1 MQHLVGQTLGQYE
14 LKSLLG
20 EGGMG
25 TVYRGYHAAL
35 KREVAI
41 KVLLPQIISQPG
53 ALERFIRE
61 AQTAAS
67 LEHPH
72 IVAIYDYGTQN
83 GLSYVVMRLLTGGS
97 LADRMAYRVEHNGAL
112 PTLNEVTKIIRE
124 LADALDYAH
133 QRNVI
138 HRDIKPNNVMFSET
152 GMSFLV
158 DFGLARLSGA
168 SVGLTTQNTLLGT
181 PMYMAPEQ
189 WQSAKVGPAA
199 DQYALGVITYALLT
213 GQTPFSGDT
222 PFQLMHDHLYTAPP
236 SILKLRGDLPKP
248 VQDVLEKVLEKNPA
262 DRYPSVS
269 EFAKKLEEAG
279 QGLPPMEASGFFVID
294 VSSLPSMPIVTFTP
308 PVVRQTASPVVT
320 APIEA
325 PVTEVTRISHHRAAQ
340 LTWAG
345 VAALVVIFAAMIWF
359 LSNQNDDN
367 NNNGGN
373 LESNISTPTDI
384 PPSPTAT
391 PSPTDTPSMTPSPTN
406 TLTAREIAQARF
418 EAQQTETQLTQA
430 ALDEEAT
437 INAEIAAIAQGTAQ
451 AEQTILA
458 LSATATFTASNTFT
472 PSRTPPSTPTR
483 RPTRTSTPSPTA
495 TRTPIATPI
504 FAATPA
510 LANCTIS
517 TERDDVPVRQDLN
530 FDMPPITS
538 LESGHDYPIRGQAND
553 STNQRW
559 WLLAENAIPN
569 INAMGLWVFEGDVEA
584 IAGCVENIPIVPT
597 PPPPPR

>member
-53 ALERFIRE
+53 ALERFVRE

-72 IVAIYDYGTQN
+72 IVPIYDYGTQN

-112 PTLNEVTKIIRE
+112 PTLAEVAQITRE

-138 HRDIKPNNVMFSET
+138 HRDIKPNNVMFNEN

-158 DFGLARLSGA
+158 DFGLARLSEA

-199 DQYALGVITYALLT
+199 DQYALGVIVYALLT

-222 PFQLMHDHLYTAPP
+222 PFQLMHDHLYTPP
-236 SILKLRGDLPKP
+236 PPILNLRGDLPKT
-248 VQDVLEKVLEKNPA
+248 VQDVLAKVLEKNPA
-262 DRYPSVS
+262 DRYGSVS
-269 EFAKKLEEAG
+269 EFARKLEEAS
-279 QGLPPMEASGFFVID
+279 QSLPPMEASGFFVINIA
-294 VSSLPSMPIVTFTP
+294 SLSSMPIVTFTP
-308 PVVRQTASPVVT
+308 PAIPQTANPVAT
-320 APIEA
+320 TPMEAPI
-325 PVTEVTRISHHRAAQ
+325 TTRISHHRAAQ

-345 VAALVVIFAAMIWF
+345 VAAMLLIFVALIWF
-359 LSNQNDDN
+359 LSNQNDE
-367 NNNGGN
+367 NGGN
-373 LESNISTPTDI
+373 AESNISASATPTDI
-384 PPSPTAT
+384 PPSPTTT
-391 PSPTDTPSMTPSPTN
+391 PSPTETSTVTPSPTN
-406 TLTAREIAQARF
+406 TLTAREIAQARLD
-418 EAQQTETQLTQA
+418 AQQTETQLAQA
-430 ALDEEAT
+430 TLNEEAT
-437 INAEIAAIAQGTAQ
+437 ISFEMAAIAQETQ
-451 AEQTILA
+451 MILA
-458 LSATATFTASNTFT
+458 LSATATFTATATSTST
-472 PSRTPPSTPTR
+472 STP
-483 RPTRTSTPSPTA
+483 RPTRTATSTATPSA
-495 TRTPIATPI
+495 TRTPIATPSPRV
-504 FAATPA
+504 TPG
-510 LANCTIS
+510 LPICTIS
-517 TERDDVPVRQDLN
+517 TEREDVPVRQDLRLE
-530 FDMPPITS
+530 MPPITS
-538 LESGHDYPIRGQAND
+538 LESGHDYPVRGQAND
-553 STNQRW
+553 STGQRW
-559 WLLAENAIPN
+559 WLLAEDAIQNVNAP
-569 INAMGLWVFEGDVEA
+569 GLWVFSGDVEA
-584 IAGCVENIPIVPT
+584 TPGCVQNIPIVPT

>member
-53 ALERFIRE
+53 ALERFVRE

-72 IVAIYDYGTQN
+72 IVPIYDYGTQN

-112 PTLNEVTKIIRE
+112 PTLAEVAQITRE

-138 HRDIKPNNVMFSET
+138 HRDIKPNNVMFNEN

-158 DFGLARLSGA
+158 DFGLARLSEA

-199 DQYALGVITYALLT
+199 DQYALGVIVYALLT
-213 GQTPFSGDT
+213 GQTPFSGGT
-222 PFQLMHDHLYTAPP
+222 PFQLMHEHLYTPP
-236 SILKLRGDLPKP
+236 PPILNLRADLPKT
-248 VQDVLEKVLEKNPA
+248 VQDVLAKVLEKNPA
-262 DRYPSVS
+262 DRYTSVS
-269 EFAKKLEEAG
+269 EFARKLEEAS
-279 QGLPPMEASGFFVID
+279 QSLPPMEASGFFVINI
-294 VSSLPSMPIVTFTP
+294 SSLSSMPIVTFTP
-308 PVVRQTASPVVT
+308 PAIPQTASPVAT
-320 APIEA
+320 TPMEA
-325 PVTEVTRISHHRAAQ
+325 PVTKVARITHHRAAQ

-345 VAALVVIFAAMIWF
+345 VAAMLLIFVALIWF
-359 LSNQNDDN
+359 LSNQDN
-367 NNNGGN
+367 ENGGN
-373 LESNISTPTDI
+373 AESNISASSTPTDM
-384 PPSPTAT
+384 PPSPTVT
-391 PSPTDTPSMTPSPTN
+391 PSPTETSTVTPSPTN
-406 TLTAREIAQARF
+406 TLTAREIAQARLD
-418 EAQQTETQLTQA
+418 AQQTETQLAQA
-430 ALDEEAT
+430 TLNEEAT
-437 INAEIAAIAQGTAQ
+437 ISFEMAAIAQETQ
-451 AEQTILA
+451 MILA
-458 LSATATFTASNTFT
+458 LSATATFTST
-472 PSRTPPSTPTR
+472 STP
-483 RPTRTSTPSPTA
+483 RPTRTATPSA

-504 FAATPA
+504 LVGTPV

-517 TERDDVPVRQDLN
+517 TERDDVPVRQDLR
-530 FDMPPITS
+530 FEMPQITF
-538 LESGHDYPIRGQAND
+538 LESGHDYPVRGQAND
-553 STNQRW
+553 STGQRW
-559 WLLAENAIPN
+559 WLLAESAIQN
-569 INAMGLWVFEGDVEA
+569 VNAMGLWVFSGDVKA
-584 IAGCVENIPIVPT
+584 TPGCVENIPIVPT

>member
-53 ALERFIRE
+53 ALERFVRE

-72 IVAIYDYGTQN
+72 IVPIYDYGTQN

-112 PTLNEVTKIIRE
+112 PTLAEVAQITRE

-138 HRDIKPNNVMFSET
+138 HRDIKPNNVMFNEN

-158 DFGLARLSGA
+158 DFGLARLSEA

-199 DQYALGVITYALLT
+199 DQYALGVIVYALLT

-222 PFQLMHDHLYTAPP
+222 PFQLMHEHLYTPP
-236 SILKLRGDLPKP
+236 PPILNLRADLPKP
-248 VQDVLEKVLEKNPA
+248 VQDVLAKVLEKNPA
-262 DRYPSVS
+262 DRYASVS
-269 EFAKKLEEAG
+269 EFARKLEEAS
-279 QGLPPMEASGFFVID
+279 QSLPPMEASGFFVINI
-294 VSSLPSMPIVTFTP
+294 SSLSSMPIVTFTP
-308 PVVRQTASPVVT
+308 PAIPQTASPVAT
-320 APIEA
+320 TPMEA
-325 PVTEVTRISHHRAAQ
+325 PVTKVTRISHHRAAQ

-345 VAALVVIFAAMIWF
+345 VAAMLLIFVALIWF
-359 LSNQNDDN
+359 LSNQDDD
-367 NNNGGN
+367 NGGN
-373 LESNISTPTDI
+373 NESNISTSSTPTDT

-391 PSPTDTPSMTPSPTN
+391 PSPTDTPTVTPSPTN
-406 TLTAREIAQARF
+406 TLTAREIAQARLD
-418 EAQQTETQLTQA
+418 AQQTETQLAQA
-430 ALDEEAT
+430 TLDEEAT
-437 INAEIAAIAQGTAQ
+437 ISFEMAAIAQETQ
-451 AEQTILA
+451 MILA
-458 LSATATFTASNTFT
+458 LSATATFTTTAT
-472 PSRTPPSTPTR
+472 STSTSTR
-483 RPTRTSTPSPTA
+483 RPTRTSTATPSPTV
-495 TRTPIATPI
+495 TRTPIATPML
-504 FAATPA
+504 AT
-510 LANCTIS
+510 CTIS
-517 TERDDVPVRQDLN
+517 TERDNVPVRQDLRLE
-530 FDMPPITS
+530 MPQITF
-538 LESGHDYPIRGQAND
+538 LERDHDYPVRGQAND
-553 STNQRW
+553 STGQRW
-559 WLLAENAIPN
+559 WLLAENAIQN
-569 INAMGLWVFEGDVEA
+569 VNAPGLWVFSGDVEA
-584 IAGCVENIPIVPT
+584 TPGCVENIPIVPT

>member
-53 ALERFIRE
+53 ALERFVRE

-72 IVAIYDYGTQN
+72 IVPIYDYGTQN

-112 PTLNEVTKIIRE
+112 PTLAEVAQITRE

-138 HRDIKPNNVMFSET
+138 HRDIKPNNVMFNEN

-158 DFGLARLSGA
+158 DFGLARLSEA

-199 DQYALGVITYALLT
+199 DQYALGVIVYALLT

-222 PFQLMHDHLYTAPP
+222 PFQLMHEHLYTPP
-236 SILKLRGDLPKP
+236 PPILNLRADLPKP
-248 VQDVLEKVLEKNPA
+248 VQDVLAKVLEKNPA
-262 DRYPSVS
+262 DRYASVS
-269 EFAKKLEEAG
+269 EFARKLEEAS
-279 QGLPPMEASGFFVID
+279 QSLPPMEASGFFVINI
-294 VSSLPSMPIVTFTP
+294 SSLSSMPIVTFTP
-308 PVVRQTASPVVT
+308 PAIPQTASPVAT
-320 APIEA
+320 TPMEA
-325 PVTEVTRISHHRAAQ
+325 PVTKVTRISHHRAAQ

-345 VAALVVIFAAMIWF
+345 VAAMLLIFVALIWF
-359 LSNQNDDN
+359 LSNQDDD
-367 NNNGGN
+367 NGGN
-373 LESNISTPTDI
+373 NESNISTSSTPTDT
-384 PPSPTAT
+384 PPSPTA
-391 PSPTDTPSMTPSPTN
+391 SPTDTPTVTPSPTN
-406 TLTAREIAQARF
+406 TLTAREIAQARLD
-418 EAQQTETQLTQA
+418 AQQTETQLAQA
-430 ALDEEAT
+430 TLDEEAT
-437 INAEIAAIAQGTAQ
+437 ISFEMAAIAQETQ
-451 AEQTILA
+451 MILA
-458 LSATATFTASNTFT
+458 LSATATFTTTATST
-472 PSRTPPSTPTR
+472 STPTR
-483 RPTRTSTPSPTA
+483 RPTRTSTATPSPTV
-495 TRTPIATPI
+495 TRTPIATPML
-504 FAATPA
+504 AT
-510 LANCTIS
+510 CTIS
-517 TERDDVPVRQDLN
+517 TERDNVPVRQDLRLE
-530 FDMPPITS
+530 MPQITF
-538 LESGHDYPIRGQAND
+538 LERDHDYPVRGQAND
-553 STNQRW
+553 STGQRW
-559 WLLAENAIPN
+559 WLLAENAIQN
-569 INAMGLWVFEGDVEA
+569 VNAPGLWVFSGDVEA
-584 IAGCVENIPIVPT
+584 TPGCEENIPIVPT

>member
-53 ALERFIRE
+53 ALERFVRE

-72 IVAIYDYGTQN
+72 IVTIYDYGTQN

-112 PTLNEVTKIIRE
+112 PTLTEVAQITRE

-138 HRDIKPNNVMFSET
+138 HRDIKPNNVMFNES

-158 DFGLARLSGA
+158 DFGLARLSEA

-199 DQYALGVITYALLT
+199 DQYALGVIVYALLT

-222 PFQLMHDHLYTAPP
+222 PFQLMHEHLYTPP
-236 SILKLRGDLPKP
+236 PPILNLRADLPKT
-248 VQDVLEKVLEKNPA
+248 VQDVLAKVLEKNPA
-262 DRYPSVS
+262 DRYASVS
-269 EFAKKLEEAG
+269 EFARKLEEAS
-279 QGLPPMEASGFFVID
+279 QSLPPMEASGFFVINI
-294 VSSLPSMPIVTFTP
+294 SSLPSMPIVTFTP
-308 PVVRQTASPVVT
+308 PPIPQTASPMAT
-320 APIEA
+320 TPMEA
-325 PVTEVTRISHHRAAQ
+325 PVTKVARISHHLAAQ

-345 VAALVVIFAAMIWF
+345 VAAMLLIFVALIWF

-367 NNNGGN
+367 GGKA
-373 LESNISTPTDI
+373 ESNISASSTPTDV
-384 PPSPTAT
+384 PPSPTTTPTPTET
-391 PSPTDTPSMTPSPTN
+391 PSSTPSPTN
-406 TLTAREIAQARF
+406 TLTAREIAQARLDS
-418 EAQQTETQLTQA
+418 QQTETQLAQA
-430 ALDEEAT
+430 TLNEEAT
-437 INAEIAAIAQGTAQ
+437 ISFEMAAIAQETQ
-451 AEQTILA
+451 MILA
-458 LSATATFTASNTFT
+458 LSATATFTATATSTSTVT
-472 PSRTPPSTPTR
+472 P
-483 RPTRTSTPSPTA
+483 RPTRTATPSPSATI
-495 TRTPIATPI
+495 TRTPVATPTRP
-504 FAATPA
+504 ATLGLPT
-510 LANCTIS
+510 CTIS
-517 TERDDVPVRQDLN
+517 TERDDVPARQDLR
-530 FDMPPITS
+530 FEMPQITF
-538 LESGHDYPIRGQAND
+538 LESGHDYPVRGQAND
-553 STNQRW
+553 STGQRW
-559 WLLAENAIPN
+559 WLVAENAIQNVNTP
-569 INAMGLWVFEGDVEA
+569 GLWVFSGDVEA
-584 IAGCVENIPIVPT
+584 TPGCVENIPIVPT
-597 PPPPPR
+597 PPPPPPR

>member
-53 ALERFIRE
+53 ALERFVRE

-72 IVAIYDYGTQN
+72 IVPIYDYGTQN

-112 PTLNEVTKIIRE
+112 PTLSEVAQITRE

-138 HRDIKPNNVMFSET
+138 HRDIKPNNVMFNEN

-158 DFGLARLSGA
+158 DFGLARLSEA

-199 DQYALGVITYALLT
+199 DQYALGVIVYALLT

-222 PFQLMHDHLYTAPP
+222 PFQLMHEHLYTPP
-236 SILKLRGDLPKP
+236 PPILNLRADLPTT
-248 VQDVLEKVLEKNPA
+248 VQDVLAKVLEKNPA
-262 DRYPSVS
+262 DRYASVS
-269 EFAKKLEEAG
+269 EFARKLEEAS
-279 QGLPPMEASGFFVID
+279 QSLPPMEASGFFVINI
-294 VSSLPSMPIVTFTP
+294 SSLSSMPIVTFTP
-308 PVVRQTASPVVT
+308 PAIPQTASPVAT
-320 APIEA
+320 TPMEAPIT
-325 PVTEVTRISHHRAAQ
+325 PRISHHRAAQ

-345 VAALVVIFAAMIWF
+345 VAAMLLIFVALIWF

-367 NNNGGN
+367 GGN
-373 LESNISTPTDI
+373 KESNIPASSTPTDT

-391 PSPTDTPSMTPSPTN
+391 PSPTETATN
-406 TLTAREIAQARF
+406 TLTAREIAQARLD
-418 EAQQTETQLTQA
+418 AQQTETQLAQA
-430 ALDEEAT
+430 TLDEEAT
-437 INAEIAAIAQGTAQ
+437 ISFEMAAIAQETAQ
-451 AEQTILA
+451 VEQTIMA
-458 LSATATFTASNTFT
+458 LSATATFTATRTFT
-472 PSRTPPSTPTR
+472 PSATSTATPTR
-483 RPTRTSTPSPTA
+483 RPTQTSTATSSPTV
-495 TRTPIATPI
+495 TRTPIATPML
-504 FAATPA
+504 AT
-510 LANCTIS
+510 CTIS
-517 TERDDVPVRQDLN
+517 TERDDVPVRQDLRLE
-530 FDMPPITS
+530 MPQITS
-538 LESGHDYPIRGQAND
+538 LESGHEYPVRGQAND
-553 STNQRW
+553 STGQRW
-559 WLLAENAIPN
+559 WLLAEDAIQNVNAP
-569 INAMGLWVFEGDVEA
+569 GLWVFSGDVEA
-584 IAGCVENIPIVPT
+584 TPGCVQNIPIVPT
-597 PPPPPR
+597 PPPPPPR

>member
-53 ALERFIRE
+53 ALERFVRE

-72 IVAIYDYGTQN
+72 IVPIYDYGTQN

-112 PTLNEVTKIIRE
+112 PTLAEVAQITRE

-138 HRDIKPNNVMFSET
+138 HRDIKPNNVMFNEN

-158 DFGLARLSGA
+158 DFGLARLSEA

-199 DQYALGVITYALLT
+199 DQYALGVIVYALLT

-222 PFQLMHDHLYTAPP
+222 PFQLMHEHLYTPP
-236 SILKLRGDLPKP
+236 PPILNLRADLPKP
-248 VQDVLEKVLEKNPA
+248 VQDVLAKVLEKNPA
-262 DRYPSVS
+262 DRYASVS
-269 EFAKKLEEAG
+269 EFARKLEEAS
-279 QGLPPMEASGFFVID
+279 QSLPPMEASGFFVINI
-294 VSSLPSMPIVTFTP
+294 SSLSSMPIVTFTP
-308 PVVRQTASPVVT
+308 PAIPQTASPVAT
-320 APIEA
+320 TPMEA
-325 PVTEVTRISHHRAAQ
+325 PVTKVTRISHHRAAQ

-345 VAALVVIFAAMIWF
+345 VAAMLLIFVALIWF
-359 LSNQNDDN
+359 LSNQDDD
-367 NNNGGN
+367 NGGN
-373 LESNISTPTDI
+373 NESNISTSSTPTDT
-384 PPSPTAT
+384 PPSPTA
-391 PSPTDTPSMTPSPTN
+391 SPTDTPTVTPSPTN
-406 TLTAREIAQARF
+406 TLTAREIAQARLD
-418 EAQQTETQLTQA
+418 AQQTETQLAQA
-430 ALDEEAT
+430 TLDEEAT
-437 INAEIAAIAQGTAQ
+437 ISFEMAAIAQETQ
-451 AEQTILA
+451 MILA
-458 LSATATFTASNTFT
+458 LSATATFTTTATST
-472 PSRTPPSTPTR
+472 STPTR
-483 RPTRTSTPSPTA
+483 RPTRTSTATPSPTV
-495 TRTPIATPI
+495 TRTPIATPML
-504 FAATPA
+504 AT
-510 LANCTIS
+510 CTIS
-517 TERDDVPVRQDLN
+517 TERDNVPVRQDLRLE
-530 FDMPPITS
+530 MPQITF
-538 LESGHDYPIRGQAND
+538 LESGHEYPVRGQAND
-553 STNQRW
+553 STGQRW
-559 WLLAENAIPN
+559 WLLAENAIQN
-569 INAMGLWVFEGDVEA
+569 VNAPGLWVFSGDVEA
-584 IAGCVENIPIVPT
+584 TPGCVENIPIVPT